1 MLLALPLN
9 SKADNQKIR
18 ATKSGQRG
26 LCPACMQE
34 VYSRCGK
41 YRIKHWAH
49 FPNCNC
55 VVQWKPETPWHRQWK
70 SEFPDEWQEVVHH
83 DEKTGE
89 KHVAD
94 VKLPTNLV
102 LEFQHSSISEG
113 ELQSRN
119 DFYKNLFWVVD
130 ARSSFEN
137 FLKEMSLPDNFV
149 KAKIKM
155 KTVPLVPIRGCCII
169 NNPEKVFPKR
179 WLNCTVPVI
188 FDLSGKE
195 DSCDD
200 NVETLD
206 KIKTLNP
213 KISDFYTSILFI
225 RQTLWLLLPRGNQQD
240 PVMALAIHRND
251 FVETLRSKGQLF
263 APFAILSLSE
273 KKVLPPIRRK
283 FHF

>member
-1 MLLALPLN
+1 MLFALPLN
-9 SKADNQKIR
+9 ADSCDKRIKA
-18 ATKSGQRG
+18 TESGQRG
-26 LCPACMQE
+26 LCPTCMQE

-55 VVQWKPETPWHRQWK
+55 VVQWKPETLWHRQWK

-130 ARSSFEN
+130 ARFSFKN
-137 FLKEMSLPDNFV
+137 LLKEMSLPDNFV

-155 KTVPLVPIRGCCII
+155 KAVPLVPIQGCYII
-169 NNPEKVFPKR
+169 NRPEKVFPKR
-179 WLNCTVPVI
+179 WLNCSVPVI

-195 DSCDD
+195 DSSCSS
-200 NVETLD
+200 EEMLGS
-206 KIKTLNP
+206 IKNAHPL
-213 KISDFYTSILFI
+213 ISDYYASLLSIC
-225 RQTLWLLLPRGNQQD
+225 QTLWLLLPKYDQQA
-240 PVMALAIHRND
+240 PASALAIHRKD
-251 FVETLRSKGQLF
+251 FVETLRSKGHIF
-263 APFAILSLSE
+263 APLAEWRIP
-273 KKVLPPIRRK
+273 KKALPPIRRK
-283 FHF
+283 FRF

>member
-1 MLLALPLN
+1 
-9 SKADNQKIR
+9 
-18 ATKSGQRG
+18 
-26 LCPACMQE
+26 MQE

-137 FLKEMSLPDNFV
+137 FLKEMLLPDNFV

-155 KTVPLVPIRGCCII
+155 KAVPLVPIRGCCII

-225 RQTLWLLLPRGNQQD
+225 RQTLWLLLPRANQQD
-240 PVMALAIHRND
+240 PVMALTIHRND